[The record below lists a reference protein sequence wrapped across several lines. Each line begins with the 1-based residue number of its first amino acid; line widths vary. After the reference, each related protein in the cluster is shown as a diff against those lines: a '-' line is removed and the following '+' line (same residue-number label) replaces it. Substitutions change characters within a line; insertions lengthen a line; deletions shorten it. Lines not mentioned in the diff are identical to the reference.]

1 MIQHGASKGKARLM
15 TVDRPERNDEPARP
29 TVGPLAERVEKA
41 LREAAKRDEKV
52 IEESERK

>member
-1 MIQHGASKGKARLM
+1 M